1 MFNCI
6 VLKNKIEV
14 NSFPRRNVLPQRGAG
29 KSDSK
34 FQKIFL
40 FYFFIQAAMYGMWG
54 SQLPGQGLN
63 LCSLHWEHG
72 VLTTGPPGKPRKN
85 VFSKKKKSRISW
97 VEKLYM
103 PWRLI
108 EGSRTLLFES
118 RERSVFQPHMPQLCI
133 LRITIKIR

>member
-85 VFSKKKKSRISW
+85 VFSKKKNPEYPGQRSYICLGDLQKVLEHSYLKAERD
-97 VEKLYM
+97 
-103 PWRLI
+103 
-108 EGSRTLLFES
+108 LFFS
-118 RERSVFQPHMPQLCI
+118 PTCPSFVS
-133 LRITIKIR
+133 